1 MGENTVTSSNFSG
14 YLTNFGQTK
23 GSCISQEEVKKFILN
38 LKKDKVTRLRKMQN
52 IEQKQKMDLEAKN
65 WETQKL
71 VDQLKQESRDK
82 KKIQHLEFAQK
93 VTSC

>member
-1 MGENTVTSSNFSG
+1 
-14 YLTNFGQTK
+14 
-23 GSCISQEEVKKFILN
+23 
-38 LKKDKVTRLRKMQN
+38 VTRLRKMQN